1 MSDSSSSREMP
12 IQQMEGQGRADG
24 DASSIVSGTLITGSA
39 FPPERTNEQPDNISP
54 EGNATAPAT
63 PALLEGF
70 PSPDT
75 FATATKPGS
84 PAATPADQTDD
95 ANEETATDFSLE
107 AYWDE
112 LKVKSFLY
120 WARFF
125 SLDDKQVRQ
134 KIVVEVVGPQI
145 MLPAN
150 EYHLDCALARLR
162 KWGQR
167 WQLTTLNAFHDHV
180 SSGIPAPTKA
190 LF

>member
-1 MSDSSSSREMP
+1 MP

-39 FPPERTNEQPDNISP
+39 SPPERTNEQPNNVSP

-63 PALLEGF
+63 PVLLEGF

-107 AYWDE
+107 AYLYA
-112 LKVKSFLY
+112 LKVKSYLY

-134 KIVVEVVGPQI
+134 NIVLEVVGPQI

-150 EYHLDCALARLR
+150 EYYLGCALAKIGRWGA
-162 KWGQR
+162 KWQYE
-167 WQLTTLNAFHDHV
+167 TLKAFDDHV
-180 SSGIPAPTKA
+180 SSGIPAPTKT